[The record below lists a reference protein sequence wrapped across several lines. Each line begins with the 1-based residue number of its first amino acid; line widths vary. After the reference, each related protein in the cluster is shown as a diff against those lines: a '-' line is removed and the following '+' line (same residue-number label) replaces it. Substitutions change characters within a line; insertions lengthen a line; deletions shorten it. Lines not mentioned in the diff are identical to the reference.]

1 MAQVKIIAVGKLKE
15 QYWAAAQAEYLKRLR
30 PYLKLELIEVPDL
43 PGPERMSAAEEEQL
57 KKKESDAIARFIDS
71 RDYLVVL
78 DVMGKQLSS
87 PELADF
93 FRERDLNGESVTL
106 VIGGSLGLA
115 EELMERARLRWSFSK
130 LTFPHQLF
138 RVMLLEQVYR
148 ACKIG
153 RGETYHK

>member
-43 PGPERMSAAEEEQL
+43 PGPERMSPAEEEQL
-57 KKKESDAIARFIDS
+57 RTKEAEAIACFIDA
-71 RDYLVVL
+71 RDYLVAL
-78 DVMGKQLSS
+78 DVAGKQFSS

-93 FRERDLNGESVTL
+93 FRERDLNGEAVTL

-115 EELMERARLRWSFSK
+115 ADLAHRAKLRLSFSK

-153 RGETYHK
+153 RGEPYHK

>member
-15 QYWAAAQAEYLKRLR
+15 PYWAAAQAEYLKRLR
-30 PYLKLELIEVPDL
+30 PYLKLDLIEVPDL
-43 PGPERMSAAEEEQL
+43 PGPERMSATEEEQL
-57 KKKESDAIARFIDS
+57 RRKEAEAIARLIDAK
-71 RDYLVVL
+71 DYLVVL
-78 DVMGKQLSS
+78 DVAGKQLSS
-87 PELADF
+87 PELARF
-93 FRERDLNGESVTL
+93 IQERELNAENLTF

-115 EELMERARLRWSFSK
+115 EELAERARLRWSFSK

-153 RGETYHK
+153 RGEPYHK